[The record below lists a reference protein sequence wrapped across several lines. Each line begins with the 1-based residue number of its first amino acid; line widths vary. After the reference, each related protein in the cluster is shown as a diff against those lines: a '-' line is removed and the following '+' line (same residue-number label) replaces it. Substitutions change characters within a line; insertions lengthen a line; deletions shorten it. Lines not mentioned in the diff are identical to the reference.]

1 MTIEDQPPAAFYNW
15 VRNLNQS
22 VSTARSRYAS
32 RSTGSTRNAFYHNT
46 PVTDENF
53 ALGRMIND
61 GSVLIVDIV
70 VRNYIYS
77 LGPQGIER
85 KEKKYVG
92 TSIMAARLPSPTL
105 EDIKERIAKSPYH
118 NSWLRP
124 SAEELKWRERRELE
138 LSVNDNM
145 KGKNF
150 MPVKSR
156 SERGRW
162 FDNIR
167 QNNPDRLGKRV
178 FGYLYGE
185 SADTAAEIIRENNNT
200 HLDDAYNFEYY
211 SNENSVM
218 QRNPTTGRAEF
229 IPGEYGSFYVKSTD
243 FTKVS
248 NEELQKMEEEIAKLT

>member
-32 RSTGSTRNAFYHNT
+32 MSTGSTRNAFYHNT

-105 EDIKERIAKSPYH
+105 EDIKE
-118 NSWLRP
+118 NS
-124 SAEELKWRERRELE
+124 
-138 LSVNDNM
+138 
-145 KGKNF
+145 
-150 MPVKSR
+150 
-156 SERGRW
+156 
-162 FDNIR
+162 
-167 QNNPDRLGKRV
+167 
-178 FGYLYGE
+178 
-185 SADTAAEIIRENNNT
+185 
-200 HLDDAYNFEYY
+200 
-211 SNENSVM
+211 
-218 QRNPTTGRAEF
+218 
-229 IPGEYGSFYVKSTD
+229 
-243 FTKVS
+243 
-248 NEELQKMEEEIAKLT
+248 

>member
-32 RSTGSTRNAFYHNT
+32 MSTGSTRNAFYHNT

-124 SAEELKWRERRELE
+124 SAEELKWRERR
-138 LSVNDNM
+138 
-145 KGKNF
+145 
-150 MPVKSR
+150 
-156 SERGRW
+156 
-162 FDNIR
+162 
-167 QNNPDRLGKRV
+167 
-178 FGYLYGE
+178 
-185 SADTAAEIIRENNNT
+185 
-200 HLDDAYNFEYY
+200 
-211 SNENSVM
+211 
-218 QRNPTTGRAEF
+218 
-229 IPGEYGSFYVKSTD
+229 
-243 FTKVS
+243 
-248 NEELQKMEEEIAKLT
+248 

>member
-22 VSTARSRYAS
+22 VSTARSLYAS
-32 RSTGSTRNAFYHNT
+32 MSTGSTRNAFYHNT

-124 SAEELKWRERRELE
+124 SAEELKWRERR
-138 LSVNDNM
+138 
-145 KGKNF
+145 
-150 MPVKSR
+150 
-156 SERGRW
+156 
-162 FDNIR
+162 
-167 QNNPDRLGKRV
+167 
-178 FGYLYGE
+178 
-185 SADTAAEIIRENNNT
+185 
-200 HLDDAYNFEYY
+200 
-211 SNENSVM
+211 
-218 QRNPTTGRAEF
+218 
-229 IPGEYGSFYVKSTD
+229 
-243 FTKVS
+243 
-248 NEELQKMEEEIAKLT
+248 